1 MIGAFRRSKSSA
13 RPRLLDDGHISAR
26 VRHWPGRPDI
36 AHLVLVD
43 HTIAPSASSLH
54 EWVDALRSEGYTS
67 IRTGA
72 LSGDAAERFE
82 AMNFYEI
89 QELAL
94 LRLGASISTRI
105 DSPVPHHEMRPLRTI
120 RSMDIAARIDQEA
133 FDFGWQLDAL
143 GIREACRA
151 TPTHRIRLAL
161 TSTAEPVGYMITGRH
176 GSAGFIQRLAVSPT
190 HAGQGVATS
199 LLQDGLKWLGKA
211 GVSDILVNTHLDNQR
226 ALDLYH
232 RLGFATLPE
241 TLRVMQW
248 DAPVE
253 S

>member
-1 MIGAFRRSKSSA
+1 MN
-13 RPRLLDDGHISAR
+13 
-26 VRHWPGRPDI
+26 
-36 AHLVLVD
+36 
-43 HTIAPSASSLH
+43 T
-54 EWVDALRSEGYTS
+54 LRTEGYTS

-82 AMNFYEI
+82 VMNFYEI
-89 QELAL
+89 QKLAL
-94 LRLGASISTRI
+94 LRLGDSTPSKV
-105 DSPVPHHEMRPLRTI
+105 DDPVPHYEMRPLRTI

-143 GIREACRA
+143 SIHEACRA
-151 TPTHRIRLAL
+151 TPVHRIRLAL
-161 TSTAEPVGYMITGRH
+161 TSTDEPSGYMITGRN

-199 LLQDGLKWLGKA
+199 LLRDGLKWLGKA